1 MSAITIILIILFFL
15 MLINKPTYVVARVTV
30 GSEEDGEE
38 EKEGIVFSR
47 VPLYMALL
55 LLWAVGKENAKILSA
70 KVYYALAEEAEKH
83 GATIL

>member
-1 MSAITIILIILFFL
+1 MSTITIILIILFVL
-15 MLINKPTYVVARVTV
+15 MLFCKPTYVVARVTV

-38 EKEGIVFSR
+38 EKEGLVFSR
-47 VPLYMALL
+47 APLYMALL

-70 KVYYALAEEAEKH
+70 KTYYAIAEEAEKN